1 MGLFGLFNKEKKETL
16 DKGLEKTKQSLSKKA
31 DSAKQQQTAIER
43 DDANEKLFRQLEEN
57 KRNAVSYEE
66 YLKKKNENAE

>member
-1 MGLFGLFNKEKKETL
+1 MSNSFASNDTAAALRLEKARKGRSKET
-16 DKGLEKTKQSLSKKA
+16 
-31 DSAKQQQTAIER
+31 KQQAAVER